1 MAYPHLPSSPDA
13 QSGAAPAGRF
23 ALARVVL
30 LSIGHSI
37 HDMYLAFLA
46 PLLPLLQAKLGLSN
60 TLAGSLA
67 TFLRSSSLAQPFIGY
82 LADRTSTRLFVILA
96 PGTTALFMSLV
107 GIAPSYGL
115 VALLLVCV
123 GLSHASYHA
132 PAPAMIAHVS
142 GERVGAGMSFFMT
155 GGELGRAL
163 GPVLI
168 VGIVQWVGLERSY
181 LAAIPGI
188 VFSALMF
195 PLVGSIRRGAKPA
208 EQADLRAILRDRRG
222 PLLLLLAFVW
232 TRALLVGSLGV
243 FTPTYLTTRGL
254 SLAQAAAGYAVLELA
269 GAAGAMAGGTIS
281 DRLGRR
287 RTLLLAQSLA
297 VPCFFAM
304 TCGPQQLLFPLL
316 ALAGLVIFSTTPVAL
331 ATLQEWLPEAR
342 SLAGGLYFSL
352 NYIAT
357 GLAAVLFGML
367 ADRIGVRTAFD
378 LLGLV
383 PLATIPF
390 LLIMRDPPRVGT
402 GEAH

>member
-1 MAYPHLPSSPDA
+1 MP
-13 QSGAAPAGRF
+13 APRSTF
-23 ALARVVL
+23 ETARVVL
-30 LSIGHSI
+30 LSIGHGI
-37 HDMYLAFLA
+37 HDMYPAFLA
-46 PLLPLLQAKLGLSN
+46 PLLPILQAKLSLSN

-67 TFLRSSSLAQPFIGY
+67 TFLRSSSFVQPFIGY
-82 LADRTSTRLFVILA
+82 LADRTNARLFVILA
-96 PGTTALFMSLV
+96 PGATALFMSLIGV
-107 GIAPSYGL
+107 APSYAL
-115 VALLLVCV
+115 VALLLALV

-142 GERVGAGMSFFMT
+142 RERIGAGMSLFMT

-163 GPVLI
+163 GPILI
-168 VGIVQWVGLERSY
+168 VVIVQWFGLERSY
-181 LAAIPGI
+181 LAAIPGL
-188 VFSALMF
+188 VFSALLF
-195 PLVGSIRRGAKPA
+195 RLVGPIQHTAKPV
-208 EQADLRAILRDRRG
+208 EHADLRAILRDRRG

-243 FTPTYLTTRGL
+243 FTPTYLTTRNL
-254 SLAQAAAGYAVLELA
+254 SLMQAAAGYAVLELA

-287 RTLLLAQSLA
+287 RTLLLAQSIA

-304 TCGPQQLLFPLL
+304 AFGPRPFIFPLL
-316 ALAGLVIFSTTPVAL
+316 ALTGLVVFSTAPVAL

-357 GLAAVLFGML
+357 GLAALLFGML
-367 ADRIGVRTAFD
+367 ADRIGVQTAFN
-378 LLGLV
+378 LLGLI

-390 LLIMRDPPRVGT
+390 ALLMRDPPRSAPVDT
-402 GEAH
+402 H

>member
-1 MAYPHLPSSPDA
+1 
-13 QSGAAPAGRF
+13 
-23 ALARVVL
+23 
-30 LSIGHSI
+30 
-37 HDMYLAFLA
+37 
-46 PLLPLLQAKLGLSN
+46 
-60 TLAGSLA
+60 
-67 TFLRSSSLAQPFIGY
+67 
-82 LADRTSTRLFVILA
+82 
-96 PGTTALFMSLV
+96 
-107 GIAPSYGL
+107 
-115 VALLLVCV
+115 
-123 GLSHASYHA
+123 
-132 PAPAMIAHVS
+132 
-142 GERVGAGMSFFMT
+142 MT

-181 LAAIPGI
+181 LAAIPGL

-195 PLVGSIRRGAKPA
+195 PLVGPIQRGAKPV
-208 EQADLRAILRDRRG
+208 EQADLRAILRDRRD
-222 PLLLLLAFVW
+222 PLLLLVAFIW

-297 VPCFFAM
+297 VPCFFAV
-304 TCGPQQLLFPLL
+304 TFGPQQLLFPLL

-367 ADRIGVRTAFD
+367 ADQVGVRTAFN

-390 LLIMRDPPRVGT
+390 ALLMRDPPRTGA

>member
-1 MAYPHLPSSPDA
+1 
-13 QSGAAPAGRF
+13 
-23 ALARVVL
+23 VIL
-30 LSIGHSI
+30 LSIGHGI
-37 HDMYLAFLA
+37 HDMYPAFLA
-46 PLLPLLQAKLGLSN
+46 PLLPLLQVKLGLSN

-82 LADRTSTRLFVILA
+82 LADRTSARLFVILA
-96 PGTTALFMSLV
+96 PGATAVCMSLIGV
-107 GIAPSYGL
+107 APSYGYA
-115 VALLLVCV
+115 ALLLLLV

-132 PAPAMIAHVS
+132 PAPAMVAHVS

-168 VGIVQWVGLERSY
+168 VFLVQWLGLERSY
-181 LAAIPGI
+181 LAAIPGL
-188 VFSALMF
+188 VFTALLF
-195 PLVGSIRRGAKPA
+195 WLVGPIQRTAKPL
-208 EQADLRAILRDRRG
+208 EHADLRAILRDRRS
-222 PLLLLLAFVW
+222 PLLLLLAFIC

-243 FTPTYLTTRGL
+243 FTPTYLTTRDL

-287 RTLLLAQSLA
+287 RTLLLGQSLA
-297 VPCFFAM
+297 IPCFFAM
-304 TCGPQQLLFPLL
+304 AFGPLWLIFPLL
-316 ALAGLVIFSTTPVAL
+316 ALTGFVVFSTTPVAL

-357 GLAAVLFGML
+357 GLTALLFGIL
-367 ADRIGVRTAFD
+367 ADRIGVQPAFN

-383 PLATIPF
+383 PLATLPF
-390 LLIMRDPPRVGT
+390 ALLMRDPPRGAPVD
-402 GEAH
+402 AH

>member
-1 MAYPHLPSSPDA
+1 
-13 QSGAAPAGRF
+13 
-23 ALARVVL
+23 VIL
-30 LSIGHSI
+30 LSVGHAI
-37 HDMYLAFLA
+37 HDMYPAFLA
-46 PLLPLLQAKLGLSN
+46 PLLPLLQAKLSLSN

-67 TFLRSSSLAQPFIGY
+67 TFLRSSSLVQPFIGY
-82 LADRTSTRLFVILA
+82 LADRTSARLFVILA
-96 PGTTALFMSLV
+96 PGATAVFMSLV
-107 GIAPSYGL
+107 GAAPSYGL
-115 VALLLVCV
+115 VALLLSLV
-123 GLSHASYHA
+123 GFSHASYHA

-163 GPVLI
+163 GPILIVLI
-168 VGIVQWVGLERSY
+168 VQGVGLERSY
-181 LAAIPGI
+181 LAAIPG
-188 VFSALMF
+188 VLFSIILFRM
-195 PLVGSIRRGAKPA
+195 VGPIPRAARAI
-208 EQADLRAILRDRRG
+208 EHADLRAILHDRRG

-254 SLAQAAAGYAVLELA
+254 SLAQAAVGYGVLELA

-287 RTLLLAQSLA
+287 RTLLLAQTVA
-297 VPCFFAM
+297 IPCFSAM
-304 TCGPQQLLFPLL
+304 AFGPHLLIFPLL
-316 ALAGLVIFSTTPVAL
+316 ALTGLVVFSTTPVAL

-357 GLAAVLFGML
+357 GLAAVLFGMV
-367 ADRIGVRTAFD
+367 ADRIGVQATFN

-383 PLATIPF
+383 PLATLPF
-390 LLIMRDPPRVGT
+390 VFFMQDPPRSAT
-402 GEAH
+402 REAH

>member
-1 MAYPHLPSSPDA
+1 LNAPHRAFDT
-13 QSGAAPAGRF
+13 
-23 ALARVVL
+23 ARVIL
-30 LSIGHSI
+30 LSIGHGI
-37 HDMYLAFLA
+37 HDMYPAFLA
-46 PLLPLLQAKLGLSN
+46 PLLPLLQAKLHLSN

-82 LADRTSTRLFVILA
+82 LADRTSARLFVILA
-96 PGTTALFMSLV
+96 PGATAVCMSLI
-107 GIAPSYGL
+107 GAAPSYGL
-115 VALLLVCV
+115 VALLLALA

-132 PAPAMIAHVS
+132 PAPAMVAHVS

-168 VGIVQWVGLERSY
+168 VSLVQWLGLERSY
-181 LAAIPGI
+181 LAAIPGL
-188 VFSALMF
+188 VFSALLF
-195 PLVGSIRRGAKPA
+195 RLVGPIQRTAKPV
-208 EQADLRAILRDRRG
+208 EHADLRAILRDRRS
-222 PLLLLLAFVW
+222 PLLLLVAFIC

-243 FTPTYLTTRGL
+243 FTPTYLTTRDL

-287 RTLLLAQSLA
+287 RTLLLGQSLA
-297 VPCFFAM
+297 IPCFFAM
-304 TCGPQQLLFPLL
+304 AFGPRWLIFPLL
-316 ALAGLVIFSTTPVAL
+316 ALTGFVVFSTTPVAL

-352 NYIAT
+352 NYLAT
-357 GLAAVLFGML
+357 GLTAVLFGIL
-367 ADRIGVRTAFD
+367 ADRIGVQPAFH

-383 PLATIPF
+383 PLATLPF
-390 LLIMRDPPRVGT
+390 AFLMRDPPRSAKKGT
-402 GEAH
+402 H

>member
-1 MAYPHLPSSPDA
+1 MGSPPHA
-13 QSGAAPAGRF
+13 F
-23 ALARVVL
+23 HTARVIL
-30 LSIGHSI
+30 LSVGHAI
-37 HDMYLAFLA
+37 HDMYPAFLA
-46 PLLPLLQAKLGLSN
+46 PLLPLLQTKLFLSN

-67 TFLRSSSLAQPFIGY
+67 TFLRSSSLVQPFIGY
-82 LADRTSTRLFVILA
+82 LADRTSARLFVILA
-96 PGTTALFMSLV
+96 PGATAVFMSLV
-107 GIAPSYGL
+107 GVAPSYGL
-115 VALLLVCV
+115 VALLLFLV

-163 GPVLI
+163 GPILIVLI
-168 VGIVQWVGLERSY
+168 VQGVGLERSY
-181 LAAIPGI
+181 LAAIPG
-188 VFSALMF
+188 VLFSILLFRM
-195 PLVGSIRRGAKPA
+195 VGPIPRAARPI
-208 EQADLRAILRDRRG
+208 EHADLRAILHDRRG

-243 FTPTYLTTRGL
+243 FTPTYLTTRDL
-254 SLAQAAAGYAVLELA
+254 SLAQAAVGYGVLELA

-287 RTLLLAQSLA
+287 RTLLLAQTVA
-297 VPCFFAM
+297 IPCFCALAF
-304 TCGPQQLLFPLL
+304 GPHPLIFPLL
-316 ALAGLVIFSTTPVAL
+316 AVTGLVVFSTTPVAL

-357 GLAAVLFGML
+357 GLAAVLFGMV
-367 ADRIGVRTAFD
+367 ADRIGVQTTFN

-383 PLATIPF
+383 PLATLPIAF
-390 LLIMRDPPRVGT
+390 FMRDPPRSAAR
-402 GEAH
+402 EAH